1 MKNKK
6 LIIWGLVWSI
16 SLIVFNILVF
26 VIPSNIAESKFESS
40 SFWLCYVV
48 IIMTYILQILFTI
61 SLLKK
66 NSSQEN
72 NKNMFIKL
80 TAEAEILCAYANTQ
94 IAKDATEKV
103 YECFKYSDCVSCEDL
118 HDLENKIKSTLN
130 AFANAV
136 KTKNEANIV
145 KFSDELILLLKERN
159 VRQKLT
165 K

>member
-6 LIIWGLVWSI
+6 LIILGLVWSI

-26 VIPSNIAESKFESS
+26 AIPSNIAESKFESS
-40 SFWLCYVV
+40 SFWLCYAVMT
-48 IIMTYILQILFTI
+48 ITYILQILLTI
-61 SLLKK
+61 FILNK
-66 NSSQEN
+66 NSSKGN
-72 NKNMFIKL
+72 DKNLFTEL
-80 TAEAEILCAYANTQ
+80 TAEAEILSVYADTQ
-94 IAKDATEKV
+94 VSKNATEKV

-118 HDLENKIKSTLN
+118 HDLENKIKNTLN

-136 KTKNEANIV
+136 KTKNETNIV